1 MIFKAGKRPVTPIL
15 ISLGLL
21 ALFLIVAA
29 LIGLP
34 NAIGLHAPRLDLLAQ
49 QPLKVQIHIA
59 AALLAFSLGLVLFAA
74 PKGTLPHRTLGW
86 IWVVFMTTVA
96 ASSLFMTGLNGD
108 AYSWIHMLSG
118 YVLIS
123 LPAGVI
129 AARRHKVLVHQR
141 TMTGLFLGG
150 MVIAGAFTFLPGRL
164 MWRVIMG

>member
-1 MIFKAGKRPVTPIL
+1 MIIDAGKRRIPPPVL
-15 ISLGLL
+15 SLGLM
-21 ALFLIVAA
+21 ALFVVAAA

-34 NAIGLHAPRLDLLAQ
+34 QSIGLHRPRWDLLAA
-49 QPLKVQIHIA
+49 QPLKVQVHIA

-96 ASSLFMTGLNGD
+96 ASSLFMTGLNGN

-141 TMTGLFLGG
+141 AMTGMFLGG
-150 MVIAGAFTFLPGRL
+150 MVIAGAFTFFPGRL

>member
-1 MIFKAGKRPVTPIL
+1 MIIKAGKRPVPPIV

-21 ALFLIVAA
+21 ALFLVVAA
-29 LIGLP
+29 MIGLP

>member
-1 MIFKAGKRPVTPIL
+1 MIIKAGKRPVTPIVVG
-15 ISLGLL
+15 LGLL
-21 ALFLIVAA
+21 ALFLVVAA

-34 NAIGLHAPRLDLLAQ
+34 NAIGLHAPRLDLLVQ

>member
-1 MIFKAGKRPVTPIL
+1 MIIKAGKRPVTPIL

>member
-1 MIFKAGKRPVTPIL
+1 MIIKAGKRPVTPIL

-74 PKGTLPHRTLGW
+74 PQGTLPHRTLGW

-96 ASSLFMTGLNGD
+96 ASSLFMTGLNGN

-123 LPAGVI
+123 LPAGII

-141 TMTGLFLGG
+141 TMTGMFLGG
-150 MVIAGAFTFLPGRL
+150 MVIAGAFTFFPGRL

>member
-1 MIFKAGKRPVTPIL
+1 MIIKAGKRPVTPIL

-108 AYSWIHMLSG
+108 AYSWIHILSG

>member
-1 MIFKAGKRPVTPIL
+1 MIIKAGKRPVTPIVVG
-15 ISLGLL
+15 LGLL
-21 ALFLIVAA
+21 ALFLVVAA

>member
-1 MIFKAGKRPVTPIL
+1 MIINAGKRPVTPIVV
-15 ISLGLL
+15 SLGLL
-21 ALFLIVAA
+21 ALFLVVAA
-29 LIGLP
+29 MMGLP

-150 MVIAGAFTFLPGRL
+150 MVIAGAFTFFPGRL